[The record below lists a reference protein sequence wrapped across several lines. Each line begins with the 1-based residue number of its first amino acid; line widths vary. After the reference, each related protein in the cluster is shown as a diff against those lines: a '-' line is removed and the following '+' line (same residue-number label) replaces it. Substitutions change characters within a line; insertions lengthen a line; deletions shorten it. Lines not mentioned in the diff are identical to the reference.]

1 MLARLYCGDI
11 YRDATTPREAFTAHF
26 QRPFSTAP
34 AECQLVEMS
43 LTPDMIL
50 VLGLV
55 AFTML
60 MLVLEWI
67 RADMVALLVVVTI
80 GLTGLIPS
88 ERVFNGFAGNAVIA
102 IIAIM
107 IMGEGLDRAGVLNLT
122 ARFVMKMAR
131 GMESRLG
138 LVINMVA
145 SLFSAIIPSQAL
157 AALMIPVS
165 SRLSARTG
173 VPLSRLLLP
182 MAFCILTA
190 TNTTLIANSPLIV
203 LNDLI
208 ASANANLPPGAHTI
222 PRFGLFSVT
231 PVGLTLAVIGVLYFY
246 FFGRKLLPG
255 HEDQRL
261 KVTPGRTESYFAET
275 YGIGGE
281 TAELTVTAESPLVG
295 MSIGEVEQLHDAP
308 LILAIKSGNDAR
320 MAPPADHVI
329 WVGSVLGVL
338 GPREQLNQFANNQL
352 CRLSTRM
359 RQLGELFNPTR
370 AGISEVVIP
379 PSSRFIKQKI
389 GELRL
394 RKRFGIS
401 VLAVTRGEQ
410 IFRDDLRSVS
420 LRAGDTLA
428 LHSNWRD
435 LSLAAEDKDL
445 VVVTDIPKEEQ
456 RPGKIWQAVGFFVLA
471 KCLALFTQLDLS
483 VAMMT
488 GAIGMLLTGV
498 LNMDEA
504 YKAINWKTIF
514 VTACLIP
521 LGWSMDSTGTA
532 AWVAQVVLQH
542 LGNASPYI
550 LQASL
555 AILTLLFSQVMSNVG
570 ATVMMVPVAISVAV
584 ATGGNPSAYALIVAV
599 SSSNTFLLSSGH
611 PALMMVTGPGGYR
624 GKDFLRVGI
633 PLTLLVLVVTLVVI
647 NLMFR

>member
-1 MLARLYCGDI
+1 VGL
-11 YRDATTPREAFTAHF
+11 T
-26 QRPFSTAP
+26 
-34 AECQLVEMS
+34 
-43 LTPDMIL
+43 LTPDMML

-55 AFTML
+55 GFTMA

-122 ARFVMKMAR
+122 ARFVMRMAR

-182 MAFCILTA
+182 RAFCILTA

-208 ASANANLPPGAHTI
+208 ASANANLLPGAHTI
-222 PRFGLFSVT
+222 PKFGLFSVT
-231 PVGLTLAVIGVLYFY
+231 PVGLSLAVVGVLYFY

-255 HEDQRL
+255 HEDERL

-295 MSIGEVEQLHDAP
+295 MSIGEVEQLHDSP
-308 LILAIKSGNDAR
+308 MILAIKSGNDAR
-320 MAPPADHVI
+320 MAPPVDHVI

-338 GPREQLNQFANNQL
+338 GPRDQLSQFANNQL

-379 PSSRFIKQKI
+379 PSSRFIKQTI
-389 GELRL
+389 GDLRL

-401 VLAVTRGEQ
+401 VLAVTRGDQ
-410 IFRDDLRSVS
+410 IFRDDVRAVA
-420 LRAGDTLA
+420 LRAGDTMV

-504 YKAINWKTIF
+504 YKAVNWKTIF

-532 AWVAQVVLQH
+532 AWVAQEVLQH
-542 LGNASPYI
+542 LGGHSHWL
-550 LQASL
+550 LQLAL

-624 GKDFLRVGI
+624 SQDFLRVGL
-633 PLTLLVLVVTLVVI
+633 PLTFVVLVVTLLAI
-647 NLMFR
+647 NLMFH

>member
-1 MLARLYCGDI
+1 
-11 YRDATTPREAFTAHF
+11 
-26 QRPFSTAP
+26 
-34 AECQLVEMS
+34 
-43 LTPDMIL
+43 MIL

-55 AFTML
+55 GFTML

-67 RADMVALLVVVTI
+67 RADMVALLVVVAI

-88 ERVFNGFAGNAVIA
+88 DRVFNGFAGNAVIA
-102 IIAIM
+102 IMAIM

-122 ARFVMKMAR
+122 ARFVMRMAR
-131 GMESRLG
+131 GVESRLG
-138 LVINMVA
+138 LVINLVA
-145 SLFSAIIPSQAL
+145 SLFSAVIPSQAL

-208 ASANANLPPGAHTI
+208 ASANVNLPPGAHTI
-222 PRFGLFSVT
+222 PKFGLFSVT
-231 PVGLTLAVIGVLYFY
+231 PIGLALALLGVAYFY

-255 HEDQRL
+255 HEDERL

-295 MSIGEVEQLHDAP
+295 MSIGEVEQLHGAP
-308 LILAIKSGNDAR
+308 MILAIKSGNDAR

-338 GPREQLNQFANNQL
+338 GPRDQLTQFANNQL

-359 RQLGELFNPTR
+359 RQLGELFNPSR

-379 PSSRFIKQKI
+379 PVSRFIKQTV

-401 VLAVTRGEQ
+401 VLAVTRGEHV
-410 IFRDDLRSVS
+410 FRDDVRGVT
-420 LRAGDTLA
+420 LRAGDTVV

-456 RPGKIWQAVGFFVLA
+456 RPGKIWQAVGFFVMA
-471 KCLALFTQLDLS
+471 KCLALFTNLDLS

-504 YKAINWKTIF
+504 YRAINWKTIF

-532 AWVAQVVLQH
+532 AWVAQEVLQH
-542 LGNASPYI
+542 LGGHSHWL
-550 LQASL
+550 LQLVL

-570 ATVMMVPVAISVAV
+570 ATVMMVPIAISVAV

-624 GKDFLRVGI
+624 SKDFLRVGI
-633 PLTLLVLVVTLVVI
+633 PLTLLVLVVTLVAI
-647 NLMFR
+647 NLMFH

>member
-1 MLARLYCGDI
+1 
-11 YRDATTPREAFTAHF
+11 
-26 QRPFSTAP
+26 
-34 AECQLVEMS
+34 
-43 LTPDMIL
+43 MIL

-55 AFTML
+55 GFTML

-67 RADMVALLVVVTI
+67 RADMVALLVVVAI

-88 ERVFNGFAGNAVIA
+88 DRVFNGFAGNAVIA
-102 IIAIM
+102 IMAIM

-122 ARFVMKMAR
+122 ARFVMRMAR
-131 GMESRLG
+131 GVESRLG

-145 SLFSAIIPSQAL
+145 SLFSAVIPSQAL

-182 MAFCILTA
+182 MAFCVLTA

-208 ASANANLPPGAHTI
+208 ASANVNLPPGAHTI
-222 PRFGLFSVT
+222 PKFGLFSVT
-231 PVGLTLAVIGVLYFY
+231 PIGLALALLGVAYFY

-255 HEDQRL
+255 HEDERL

-295 MSIGEVEQLHDAP
+295 MSIGEVEQLHGAP
-308 LILAIKSGNDAR
+308 MILAIKSGNDAR

-338 GPREQLNQFANNQL
+338 GPRDQLTQFANNQL

-359 RQLGELFNPTR
+359 RQLGELFNPNR

-379 PSSRFIKQKI
+379 PVSRFIKQTV

-401 VLAVTRGEQ
+401 VLAVTRGDQ
-410 IFRDDLRSVS
+410 VFRDDVRGVT
-420 LRAGDTLA
+420 LRAGDTVV

-456 RPGKIWQAVGFFVLA
+456 RPGKIWQAVGFFVMA
-471 KCLALFTQLDLS
+471 KCLALFTNLDLS

-504 YKAINWKTIF
+504 YRAINWKTIF

-532 AWVAQVVLQH
+532 AWVAQEVLQH
-542 LGNASPYI
+542 LGGHSHWL
-550 LQASL
+550 LQLVL

-570 ATVMMVPVAISVAV
+570 ATVMMVPIAISVAV
-584 ATGGNPSAYALIVAV
+584 ATGGNPSAYALTVAV

-624 GKDFLRVGI
+624 SKDFLRVGI
-633 PLTLLVLVVTLVVI
+633 PLTLLVLVVTLVAI
-647 NLMFR
+647 NLMFH

>member
-1 MLARLYCGDI
+1 VGL
-11 YRDATTPREAFTAHF
+11 
-26 QRPFSTAP
+26 
-34 AECQLVEMS
+34 S
-43 LTPDMIL
+43 LTPEMIL

-55 AFTML
+55 GFTML

-67 RADMVALLVVVTI
+67 RADMVALLVVVVI

-122 ARFVMKMAR
+122 ARFVMRMAR

-138 LVINMVA
+138 VVINLVA
-145 SLFSAIIPSQAL
+145 SLFSAVIPSQAL

-208 ASANANLPPGAHTI
+208 ASANVNLPPGAHTI
-222 PRFGLFSVT
+222 PKFGLFSVT
-231 PVGLTLAVIGVLYFY
+231 PIGLALALLGVAYFY

-255 HEDQRL
+255 HEDERL

-295 MSIGEVEQLHDAP
+295 MSIGEVEQLHGAP

-338 GPREQLNQFANNQL
+338 GPRDQLTQFANNQL

-379 PSSRFIKQKI
+379 PVSRFIKHTV

-401 VLAVTRGEQ
+401 VLAVTRGDQ
-410 IFRDDLRSVS
+410 VFRDDVRGVS
-420 LRAGDTLA
+420 LRAGDTVV

-435 LSLAAEDKDL
+435 LALASEDKDL

-471 KCLALFTQLDLS
+471 KCLALFTNLDLS

-488 GAIGMLLTGV
+488 GAIGMLLSGV

-504 YKAINWKTIF
+504 YKAVNWKTIF

-521 LGWSMDSTGTA
+521 LGWSMDATGTA
-532 AWVAQVVLQH
+532 AWIAQVVLQH
-542 LGNASPYI
+542 LGGASPWV
-550 LQASL
+550 LQACL

-570 ATVMMVPVAISVAV
+570 ATVMMVPIAISVAV

-611 PALMMVTGPGGYR
+611 PALMMVTGPGGYK
-624 GKDFLRVGI
+624 GKDFLRVGA
-633 PLTLLVLVVTLVVI
+633 PLTLLVLVVTLIAI
-647 NLMFR
+647 NLMFH

>member
-1 MLARLYCGDI
+1 MGL
-11 YRDATTPREAFTAHF
+11 
-26 QRPFSTAP
+26 
-34 AECQLVEMS
+34 S

-55 AFTML
+55 GFTMI

-67 RADMVALLVVVTI
+67 RADMVALLVVVVI
-80 GLTGLIPS
+80 GLTGLIPAD
-88 ERVFNGFAGNAVIA
+88 RVFNGFAGNAVIA

-122 ARFVMKMAR
+122 ANFVMRMAR
-131 GMESRLG
+131 GAESRLG
-138 LVINMVA
+138 VVINLVA
-145 SLFSAIIPSQAL
+145 SLFSAVIPSQAL
-157 AALMIPVS
+157 AAIMIPVS

-222 PRFGLFSVT
+222 PKFGLFSVT
-231 PVGLTLAVIGVLYFY
+231 PIGLALAFLGVGYFY

-255 HEDQRL
+255 HEDERL

-295 MSIGEVEQLHDAP
+295 MSIGEAEQLHEAP
-308 LILAIKSGNDAR
+308 LILAIKSGNEAR

-338 GPREQLNQFANNQL
+338 GPREQLSQFANNQL
-352 CRLSTRM
+352 CRLSPRM

-379 PSSRFIKQKI
+379 PVSRFIKQTI
-389 GELRL
+389 GDLRL

-401 VLAVTRGEQ
+401 VLAVNRGDQ
-410 IFRDDLRSVS
+410 VFRDDVRAVT
-420 LRAGDTLA
+420 LRAGDTVV

-445 VVVTDIPKEEQ
+445 VVVTDIPKDEQ
-456 RPGKIWQAVGFFVLA
+456 RPGKIWQAVGFFVMA
-471 KCLALFTQLDLS
+471 KCLALFTNLDLS

-488 GAIGMLLTGV
+488 GAIAMLLSGV

-532 AWVAQVVLQH
+532 AWLAQQVLH
-542 LGNASPYI
+542 YLGGASPYV
-550 LQASL
+550 LQIVL
-555 AILTLLFSQVMSNVG
+555 GVLTLLFSQVMSNVG
-570 ATVMMVPVAISVAV
+570 ATVMMVPIAISVAV

-624 GKDFLRVGI
+624 SKDFLRVGL
-633 PLTLLVLVVTLVVI
+633 PLTALVLTVTIVAI
-647 NLMFR
+647 NLVFR

>member
-1 MLARLYCGDI
+1 VAL
-11 YRDATTPREAFTAHF
+11 
-26 QRPFSTAP
+26 
-34 AECQLVEMS
+34 S
-43 LTPDMIL
+43 LTPEMIL

-55 AFTML
+55 GFTML

-67 RADMVALLVVVTI
+67 RADMVALLVVVVI

-122 ARFVMKMAR
+122 ANFVMRMAR
-131 GMESRLG
+131 GAESRLG
-138 LVINMVA
+138 VVINLVA
-145 SLFSAIIPSQAL
+145 SLFSAVIPSQAL

-165 SRLSARTG
+165 SRLAARTG
-173 VPLSRLLLP
+173 VPLSKLLLP

-208 ASANANLPPGAHTI
+208 ASANVNLPPGAHTI
-222 PRFGLFSVT
+222 PKFGLFSVT
-231 PVGLTLAVIGVLYFY
+231 PVGLTLALLGVGYFY

-255 HEDQRL
+255 HEDERL

-275 YGIGGE
+275 YGIVGE

-295 MSIGEVEQLHDAP
+295 MSIGEVEQLYEAP

-379 PSSRFIKQKI
+379 PVSRFIKHTV

-401 VLAVTRGEQ
+401 VLAVNRGDQ
-410 IFRDDLRSVS
+410 VLRDDVRSVS
-420 LRAGDTLA
+420 LRAGDTVV

-435 LSLAAEDKDL
+435 LSLAAEERDL
-445 VVVTDIPKEEQ
+445 VVVTDIPKEQQ
-456 RPGKIWQAVGFFVLA
+456 RPGKIWQAVGFFLLA
-471 KCLALFTQLDLS
+471 KCLALFTNLDLS

-488 GAIGMLLTGV
+488 GAIGMLLSGV

-521 LGWSMDSTGTA
+521 LGWSMDATGTA
-532 AWVAQVVLQH
+532 AWIAQVVLDH
-542 LGNASPYI
+542 LGSASPWL
-550 LQASL
+550 LQLCL

-570 ATVMMVPVAISVAV
+570 ATVMMVPIAISVAV

-611 PALMMVTGPGGYR
+611 PALMMVTGPGGYK
-624 GKDFLRVGI
+624 GKDFLRVGL
-633 PLTLLVLVVTLVVI
+633 PLTFLVLVVTLLAI
-647 NLMFR
+647 NLLFH

>member
-1 MLARLYCGDI
+1 
-11 YRDATTPREAFTAHF
+11 
-26 QRPFSTAP
+26 
-34 AECQLVEMS
+34 
-43 LTPDMIL
+43 MIL

-55 AFTML
+55 GFTML

-67 RADMVALLVVVTI
+67 RADMVALLVVVVI

-88 ERVFNGFAGNAVIA
+88 DRVFNGFAGNAVIA

-107 IMGEGLDRAGVLNLT
+107 IMGQGLDRAGVLALT
-122 ARFVMKMAR
+122 ARFVMHMAR
-131 GMESRLG
+131 GKESRLG
-138 LVINMVA
+138 VVINAVT
-145 SLFSAIIPSQAL
+145 SLFSAVIPSQAL
-157 AALMIPVS
+157 AALMIPVT

-173 VPLSRLLLP
+173 VPISRLLLP

-208 ASANANLPPGAHTI
+208 ASANVNLPPGAHTI
-222 PRFGLFSVT
+222 PKFGLFSVT
-231 PVGLTLAVIGVLYFY
+231 PVGLALAVTGVV
-246 FFGRKLLPG
+246 FFWLFTRKLLPER
-255 HEDQRL
+255 EDERQ

-275 YGIGGE
+275 YGIVGE

-295 MSIGEVEQLHDAP
+295 MSIGEAEQLYGAP

-320 MAPPADHVI
+320 MAPPIEHVI

-338 GPREQLNQFANNQL
+338 GPRDQLNQFANNQL
-352 CRLSTRM
+352 CRLSPRM

-370 AGISEVVIP
+370 AGISEAVIP
-379 PSSRFIKQKI
+379 PSSRFIKQTI
-389 GELRL
+389 GDLRL
-394 RKRFGIS
+394 RKRHGIS
-401 VLAVTRGEQ
+401 VLAVNRGDQ
-410 IFRDDLRSVS
+410 VFRDDLRTVS
-420 LRAGDTLA
+420 LRAGDTLV
-428 LHSNWRD
+428 LHSSWRD
-435 LSLAAEDKDL
+435 LAQASEDKDL
-445 VVVTDIPKEEQ
+445 VVVTDIPREEQ

-471 KCLALFTQLDLS
+471 KCLALFTHLDLS
-483 VAMMT
+483 IAMMT

-504 YKAINWKTIF
+504 YKGINWKTIF

-532 AWVAQVVLQH
+532 SWVAQEVLVHLGRGSPWVLQ
-542 LGNASPYI
+542 L
-550 LQASL
+550 SL
-555 AILTLLFSQVMSNVG
+555 AVLTLMFSQVMSNVG
-570 ATVMMVPVAISVAV
+570 ATVMMVPVAISVAI

-624 GKDFLRVGI
+624 SKDFLRAGL
-633 PLTLLVLVVTLVVI
+633 PLTLIVLVITLVAI

>member
-1 MLARLYCGDI
+1 MGL
-11 YRDATTPREAFTAHF
+11 
-26 QRPFSTAP
+26 
-34 AECQLVEMS
+34 S
-43 LTPDMIL
+43 LSPDMIL
-50 VLGLV
+50 VLGLLG
-55 AFTML
+55 FTML
-60 MLVLEWI
+60 MLVLEWV
-67 RADMVALLVVVTI
+67 RADMVALLVVVVI
-80 GLTGLIPS
+80 GLTGLLPAD
-88 ERVFNGFAGNAVIA
+88 RVFNGFAGNAVIA

-107 IMGEGLDRAGVLNLT
+107 IMGEGLDRAGVLVHA
-122 ARFVMKMAR
+122 ARFVMRMAK
-131 GMESRLG
+131 GVESRLG
-138 LVINMVA
+138 LVINLVA
-145 SLFSAIIPSQAL
+145 SMFSAVIPSQAL
-157 AALMIPVS
+157 AALMIPIS
-165 SRLSARTG
+165 SRLAARTG

-222 PRFGLFSVT
+222 PKFGLFSVT
-231 PVGLTLAVIGVLYFY
+231 PVGLALAAVGLAYFY

-281 TAELTVTAESPLVG
+281 TAELTVTAESALVG
-295 MSIGEVEQLHDAP
+295 MSIGEAEALYEAP

-338 GPREQLNQFANNQL
+338 GPREQLNRFANNQL

-379 PSSRFIKQKI
+379 PVSRFIKHTV

-410 IFRDDLRSVS
+410 VFRDDVRGVS
-420 LRAGDTLA
+420 LRAGDTMV
-428 LHSNWRD
+428 LHSNWHD
-435 LSLAAEDKDL
+435 LALASEDKDL

-456 RPGKIWQAVGFFVLA
+456 RPGKIWQAVGFFLMA
-471 KCLALFTQLDLS
+471 QGLALFTNLDLS
-483 VAMMT
+483 LSMMT
-488 GAIGMLLTGV
+488 GAIAMLLTGV

-504 YKAINWKTIF
+504 FKAINWKTIF
-514 VTACLIP
+514 VIACLIP
-521 LGWSMDSTGTA
+521 LGWSMDATGTA
-532 AWVAQVVLQH
+532 AWIAQVVLQH
-542 LGNASPYI
+542 LGGAAPWV
-550 LQASL
+550 LQLCL
-555 AILTLLFSQVMSNVG
+555 AVLTIVFGLVMSNVG
-570 ATVMMVPVAISVAV
+570 ATVMMVPIAISVAV
-584 ATGGNPSAYALIVAV
+584 ATGGNPAAYALLVAV
-599 SSSNTFLLSSGH
+599 SSSNTFLISAGH
-611 PALMMVTGPGGYR
+611 PALMMVTGPGGYKSR
-624 GKDFLRVGI
+624 DFLRVGA
-633 PLTLLVLVVTLVVI
+633 PLTVVMLVVTLVVI

>member
-1 MLARLYCGDI
+1 
-11 YRDATTPREAFTAHF
+11 
-26 QRPFSTAP
+26 
-34 AECQLVEMS
+34 
-43 LTPDMIL
+43 MIL

-55 AFTML
+55 GFTML

-67 RADMVALLVVVTI
+67 RADMVALLVVVVI

-122 ARFVMKMAR
+122 ARFVMRMAR

-138 LVINMVA
+138 VVINLVA
-145 SLFSAIIPSQAL
+145 SLFSAVIPSQAL

-208 ASANANLPPGAHTI
+208 ASANVNLPPGAHTI
-222 PRFGLFSVT
+222 PKFGLFSVT
-231 PVGLTLAVIGVLYFY
+231 PIGLTLAILGVAYFY

-255 HEDQRL
+255 HEDERL

-295 MSIGEVEQLHDAP
+295 MSIGEVEQLHGAP

-338 GPREQLNQFANNQL
+338 GPRDQLTQFANNQL

-379 PSSRFIKQKI
+379 PVSRFIKHTV

-410 IFRDDLRSVS
+410 VFRDDVRGVS
-420 LRAGDTLA
+420 LRAGDTVV

-435 LSLAAEDKDL
+435 LALASEDRDL

-456 RPGKIWQAVGFFVLA
+456 RPGKIWQAVGFFVMA
-471 KCLALFTQLDLS
+471 KCLALFTNLDLS

-521 LGWSMDSTGTA
+521 LGWSMDATGTA
-532 AWVAQVVLQH
+532 AWIAQVVLQH
-542 LGNASPYI
+542 LGSASPWV
-550 LQASL
+550 LQACL

-570 ATVMMVPVAISVAV
+570 ATVMMVPIAISVAV

-611 PALMMVTGPGGYR
+611 PALMMVTGPGGYK
-624 GKDFLRVGI
+624 GKDFLRVGA
-633 PLTLLVLVVTLVVI
+633 PLTVLVLVVTLIAI
-647 NLMFR
+647 NLIFH

>member
-1 MLARLYCGDI
+1 VGL
-11 YRDATTPREAFTAHF
+11 T
-26 QRPFSTAP
+26 
-34 AECQLVEMS
+34 
-43 LTPDMIL
+43 LTPDMML

-55 AFTML
+55 GFTML

-122 ARFVMKMAR
+122 ARFVMRMAR
-131 GMESRLG
+131 GVESRLG

-208 ASANANLPPGAHTI
+208 ASANANLLPGAHTI
-222 PRFGLFSVT
+222 PKFGLFSVT

-255 HEDQRL
+255 HEDERL

-295 MSIGEVEQLHDAP
+295 MSIGEVEQLHDSP
-308 LILAIKSGNDAR
+308 MILAIKSGNDAR
-320 MAPPADHVI
+320 MAPPVDHVI

-338 GPREQLNQFANNQL
+338 GPREQLTQFANNQL

-379 PSSRFIKQKI
+379 PSSRFIKQTI
-389 GELRL
+389 GDLRL

-410 IFRDDLRSVS
+410 VFREDVRTVT
-420 LRAGDTLA
+420 LRAGDTMV

-435 LSLAAEDKDL
+435 LSLASEDKDL

-504 YKAINWKTIF
+504 YKAVNWKTIF

>member
-1 MLARLYCGDI
+1 VGL
-11 YRDATTPREAFTAHF
+11 
-26 QRPFSTAP
+26 
-34 AECQLVEMS
+34 S
-43 LTPDMIL
+43 LTPEMVL

-55 AFTML
+55 GFTML

-67 RADMVALLVVVTI
+67 RADMVALLVVVVI

-88 ERVFNGFAGNAVIA
+88 DRVFNGFAGNAVIA
-102 IIAIM
+102 IMAIM

-122 ARFVMKMAR
+122 ARFVMRMAR
-131 GMESRLG
+131 GVESRLG
-138 LVINMVA
+138 VVINLVA
-145 SLFSAIIPSQAL
+145 SLFSAVIPSQAL

-208 ASANANLPPGAHTI
+208 ASANVNLPPGAHTI
-222 PRFGLFSVT
+222 PKFGLFSVT
-231 PVGLTLAVIGVLYFY
+231 PIGLALALLGVAYFY

-255 HEDQRL
+255 HEDERL

-295 MSIGEVEQLHDAP
+295 MSIGEVEQLHGAP

-338 GPREQLNQFANNQL
+338 GPRDQLTQFANNQL

-379 PSSRFIKQKI
+379 PVSRFIKHTV

-401 VLAVTRGEQ
+401 VLAVNRGDQ
-410 IFRDDLRSVS
+410 VFRDDVRGVN
-420 LRAGDTLA
+420 LRAGDTVV

-435 LSLAAEDKDL
+435 LALASEDKDL

-471 KCLALFTQLDLS
+471 KCLALFTNLDLS

-488 GAIGMLLTGV
+488 GAIGMLLSGV

-504 YKAINWKTIF
+504 YRAINWKTIF

-521 LGWSMDSTGTA
+521 LGWSMDATGTA
-532 AWVAQVVLQH
+532 AWIAQVVLQH
-542 LGNASPYI
+542 LGGASPWV
-550 LQASL
+550 LQACL

-570 ATVMMVPVAISVAV
+570 ATVMMVPIAISVAV

-611 PALMMVTGPGGYR
+611 PALMMITGPGGYK
-624 GKDFLRVGI
+624 GKDFLRVGA
-633 PLTLLVLVVTLVVI
+633 PLTLLVLVVTLIAI
-647 NLMFR
+647 NLMFH

>member
-1 MLARLYCGDI
+1 MAL
-11 YRDATTPREAFTAHF
+11 
-26 QRPFSTAP
+26 
-34 AECQLVEMS
+34 S
-43 LTPDMIL
+43 LTPEMIL

-55 AFTML
+55 GFTML

-67 RADMVALLVVVTI
+67 RADMVALLVVVVI

-88 ERVFNGFAGNAVIA
+88 DRVFNGFAGNAVIA

-107 IMGEGLDRAGVLNLT
+107 IMGEGLDRAGVLNYT
-122 ARFVMKMAR
+122 AQFVMRMAR
-131 GMESRLG
+131 GAESRLG
-138 LVINMVA
+138 MVINMVA
-145 SLFSAIIPSQAL
+145 SLFSAVIPSQAL

-165 SRLSARTG
+165 SRLAARTG
-173 VPLSRLLLP
+173 VPISRLLLP

-208 ASANANLPPGAHTI
+208 ASANVNLPPGAHTI
-222 PRFGLFSVT
+222 PKFGLFSVT
-231 PVGLTLAVIGVLYFY
+231 PVGLALAVVGVADFY

-255 HEDQRL
+255 HEDARL

-275 YGIGGE
+275 YGIVGE

-295 MSIGEVEQLHDAP
+295 MSIGEAEQLYEAP

-359 RQLGELFNPTR
+359 RQLGELFNPSR

-379 PSSRFIKQKI
+379 PVSRFIKHTV

-401 VLAVTRGEQ
+401 VLAVTRG
-410 IFRDDLRSVS
+410 DKVLREDVRGVT
-420 LRAGDTLA
+420 LRAGDTVV

-435 LSLAAEDKDL
+435 LSLAAEDRDL
-445 VVVTDIPKEEQ
+445 VVVTDIPKEQQ
-456 RPGKIWQAVGFFVLA
+456 RPGKIWQAVGFFLLA
-471 KCLALFTQLDLS
+471 KCLALFTNLDLS

-498 LNMDEA
+498 LNMDEG

-521 LGWSMDSTGTA
+521 LGWSMDATGTA
-532 AWVAQVVLQH
+532 AWIAQVMLDHLGGAAPWVLQ
-542 LGNASPYI
+542 LC
-550 LQASL
+550 L
-555 AILTLLFSQVMSNVG
+555 AVLTLLFSQVMSNVG
-570 ATVMMVPVAISVAV
+570 ATVMMVPIAISVAV

-611 PALMMVTGPGGYR
+611 PALMMVTGPGGYK

-633 PLTLLVLVVTLVVI
+633 PLTLIVLAVTVAVI

>member
-1 MLARLYCGDI
+1 MGL
-11 YRDATTPREAFTAHF
+11 
-26 QRPFSTAP
+26 
-34 AECQLVEMS
+34 S

-55 AFTML
+55 GFTMI

-67 RADMVALLVVVTI
+67 RADMVALLVVVVI
-80 GLTGLIPS
+80 GLTGLIPAD
-88 ERVFNGFAGNAVIA
+88 RVFNGFAGNAVIA

-122 ARFVMKMAR
+122 ANFVMRMAR

-138 LVINMVA
+138 VVINLVA
-145 SLFSAIIPSQAL
+145 SLFSAVIPSQAL
-157 AALMIPVS
+157 AAIMIPVS

-222 PRFGLFSVT
+222 PKFGLFSVT
-231 PVGLTLAVIGVLYFY
+231 PIGLALALVGVGYFY

-255 HEDQRL
+255 HEDERL

-295 MSIGEVEQLHDAP
+295 MSIGEAEQLHEAP
-308 LILAIKSGNDAR
+308 LILAIKSGNEAR

-338 GPREQLNQFANNQL
+338 GPREQLSQFANNQL
-352 CRLSTRM
+352 CRLSPRM

-379 PSSRFIKQKI
+379 PVSRFIKQTI

-394 RKRFGIS
+394 RKRYGIS
-401 VLAVTRGEQ
+401 VLAVNRGDQ
-410 IFRDDLRSVS
+410 VFRDDVRAVS
-420 LRAGDTLA
+420 LRAGDTVV

-445 VVVTDIPKEEQ
+445 VVVTDIPKQEQ
-456 RPGKIWQAVGFFVLA
+456 RPGKIWQAVGFFVMA
-471 KCLALFTQLDLS
+471 KCLALFTNLDLS

-488 GAIGMLLTGV
+488 GAIAMLLSGV

-532 AWVAQVVLQH
+532 AWLAQQVLHYLGSASPYVLQVVL
-542 LGNASPYI
+542 GV
-550 LQASL
+550 
-555 AILTLLFSQVMSNVG
+555 LTLLFSQVMSNVG
-570 ATVMMVPVAISVAV
+570 ATVMMVPIAISVAV

-624 GKDFLRVGI
+624 SKDFLRVGL
-633 PLTLLVLVVTLVVI
+633 PLTALVLTVTIVAI
-647 NLMFR
+647 NLVFR

>member
-1 MLARLYCGDI
+1 
-11 YRDATTPREAFTAHF
+11 
-26 QRPFSTAP
+26 
-34 AECQLVEMS
+34 
-43 LTPDMIL
+43 MIL

-55 AFTML
+55 GFTML

-67 RADMVALLVVVTI
+67 RADMVALLVVVVI

-88 ERVFNGFAGNAVIA
+88 DRVFNGFAGNAVIA
-102 IIAIM
+102 IMAIM

-122 ARFVMKMAR
+122 ANFVMRMAR
-131 GMESRLG
+131 GAESRLG
-138 LVINMVA
+138 VVINLVA
-145 SLFSAIIPSQAL
+145 SLFSAVIPSQAL

-173 VPLSRLLLP
+173 VPLSKLLLP

-208 ASANANLPPGAHTI
+208 ASANVNLPPGAHTI
-222 PRFGLFSVT
+222 PKFGLFSVT
-231 PVGLTLAVIGVLYFY
+231 PIGLSLALLGVAYFY

-255 HEDQRL
+255 HEDERL

-295 MSIGEVEQLHDAP
+295 MSIGEAEQLYEAP

-338 GPREQLNQFANNQL
+338 GPREQLARFANNQL

-379 PSSRFIKQKI
+379 PSSRFIKQTV

-410 IFRDDLRSVS
+410 VFRDDVRAVS
-420 LRAGDTLA
+420 LRAGDTLV

-435 LSLAAEDKDL
+435 LALASEDKDL
-445 VVVTDIPKEEQ
+445 VVVTDIPKQEQ
-456 RPGKIWQAVGFFVLA
+456 RPGKIWQAVGFFVMA
-471 KCLALFTQLDLS
+471 KCLALFTNLDLS

-488 GAIGMLLTGV
+488 GAIGMLLSGV

-521 LGWSMDSTGTA
+521 LGWSMDATGTA
-532 AWVAQVVLQH
+532 AWIAQGMLAHLGSASPWVLQAC
-542 LGNASPYI
+542 LG
-550 LQASL
+550 
-555 AILTLLFSQVMSNVG
+555 ILTLLFSQVMSNVG
-570 ATVMMVPVAISVAV
+570 ATVMMVPIAISVAV

-611 PALMMVTGPGGYR
+611 PALMMVTGPGGYK
-624 GKDFLRVGI
+624 GKDFLRVGA
-633 PLTLLVLVVTLVVI
+633 PLTLLVLVVTLLAI

>member
-1 MLARLYCGDI
+1 VAL
-11 YRDATTPREAFTAHF
+11 
-26 QRPFSTAP
+26 
-34 AECQLVEMS
+34 S
-43 LTPDMIL
+43 LTPEMIL

-55 AFTML
+55 GFTML

-67 RADMVALLVVVTI
+67 RADMVALLVVVVI

-88 ERVFNGFAGNAVIA
+88 DRVFNGFAGNAVIA

-107 IMGEGLDRAGVLNLT
+107 IMGQGLDRAGVLALT
-122 ARFVMKMAR
+122 ARFVMHMAR
-131 GMESRLG
+131 GKESRLG
-138 LVINMVA
+138 VVINSVT
-145 SLFSAIIPSQAL
+145 SLFSAVIPSQAL
-157 AALMIPVS
+157 AALMIPVT

-173 VPLSRLLLP
+173 VPISRLLLP

-208 ASANANLPPGAHTI
+208 ASANVNLPPGAHTI
-222 PRFGLFSVT
+222 PKFGLFSVT
-231 PVGLTLAVIGVLYFY
+231 PVGLALAITGVL
-246 FFGRKLLPG
+246 FFWLFTRKLLPER
-255 HEDQRL
+255 EDERQ

-275 YGIGGE
+275 YGIVGE

-295 MSIGEVEQLHDAP
+295 MSIGEAEQLYGAP

-320 MAPPADHVI
+320 MAPPIEHVI

-338 GPREQLNQFANNQL
+338 GPRDQLNQFANNQL
-352 CRLSTRM
+352 CRLSPRM

-370 AGISEVVIP
+370 AGISEAVIP
-379 PSSRFIKQKI
+379 PSSRFIKQTI
-389 GELRL
+389 GDLRL
-394 RKRFGIS
+394 RKRHGIS
-401 VLAVTRGEQ
+401 VLAVNRGDQ
-410 IFRDDLRSVS
+410 VFRDDLRGVS
-420 LRAGDTLA
+420 LRAGDTLV
-428 LHSNWRD
+428 LHSSWRD
-435 LSLAAEDKDL
+435 LAQASEDKDL
-445 VVVTDIPKEEQ
+445 VVVTDIPREEQ

-471 KCLALFTQLDLS
+471 KCLALFTHLDLS
-483 VAMMT
+483 IAMMT

-504 YKAINWKTIF
+504 YKGINWKTIF

-532 AWVAQVVLQH
+532 SWLAQEVLLHLGRGSPWVLQ
-542 LGNASPYI
+542 L
-550 LQASL
+550 SL
-555 AILTLLFSQVMSNVG
+555 AVLTLMFSQVMSNVG
-570 ATVMMVPVAISVAV
+570 ATVMMVPVAISVAI

-624 GKDFLRVGI
+624 SKDFLRAGL
-633 PLTLLVLVVTLVVI
+633 PLTLIVLVITLVAI
-647 NLMFR
+647 NLMFH

>member
-1 MLARLYCGDI
+1 VGL
-11 YRDATTPREAFTAHF
+11 
-26 QRPFSTAP
+26 
-34 AECQLVEMS
+34 S
-43 LTPDMIL
+43 LTPEMVL

-55 AFTML
+55 GFTML

-67 RADMVALLVVVTI
+67 RADMVALLVVVVI

-88 ERVFNGFAGNAVIA
+88 DRVFNGFAGNAVIA
-102 IIAIM
+102 IMAIM

-122 ARFVMKMAR
+122 ARFVMRMAR
-131 GMESRLG
+131 GVESRLG
-138 LVINMVA
+138 VVVNLVA
-145 SLFSAIIPSQAL
+145 SLFSAVIPSQAL

-208 ASANANLPPGAHTI
+208 ASANVNLPPGAHTI
-222 PRFGLFSVT
+222 PKFGLFSVT
-231 PVGLTLAVIGVLYFY
+231 PIGLALALLGVAYFY

-255 HEDQRL
+255 HEDERL

-295 MSIGEVEQLHDAP
+295 MSIGEVEQLHGAP

-338 GPREQLNQFANNQL
+338 GPRDQLTQFANNQL

-379 PSSRFIKQKI
+379 PVSRFIKHTV

-401 VLAVTRGEQ
+401 VLAVNRGDQ
-410 IFRDDLRSVS
+410 VFRDDVRGVN
-420 LRAGDTLA
+420 LRAGDTVV

-435 LSLAAEDKDL
+435 LALASEDKDL

-471 KCLALFTQLDLS
+471 KCLALFTNLDLS

-488 GAIGMLLTGV
+488 GAIGMLLSGV

-504 YKAINWKTIF
+504 YRAINWKTIF

-521 LGWSMDSTGTA
+521 LGWSMDATGTA
-532 AWVAQVVLQH
+532 AWIAQAVLQD
-542 LGNASPYI
+542 LGGASPWV
-550 LQASL
+550 LQACL

-570 ATVMMVPVAISVAV
+570 ATVMMVPIAISVAV

-611 PALMMVTGPGGYR
+611 PALMMITGPGGYK
-624 GKDFLRVGI
+624 GKDFLRVGA
-633 PLTLLVLVVTLVVI
+633 PLTVLVLMVTLIAI

>member
-1 MLARLYCGDI
+1 
-11 YRDATTPREAFTAHF
+11 
-26 QRPFSTAP
+26 
-34 AECQLVEMS
+34 
-43 LTPDMIL
+43 MIL

-55 AFTML
+55 GFTML

-67 RADMVALLVVVTI
+67 RADMVALLVVVVI

-88 ERVFNGFAGNAVIA
+88 DRVFNGFAGNAVIA

-122 ARFVMKMAR
+122 ARFVMRMAR

-138 LVINMVA
+138 VVINLVA
-145 SLFSAIIPSQAL
+145 SLFSAVIPSQAL

-208 ASANANLPPGAHTI
+208 ASANVNLPPGAHTI
-222 PRFGLFSVT
+222 PKFGLFSVT
-231 PVGLTLAVIGVLYFY
+231 PIGLTLALLGVAYFY

-255 HEDQRL
+255 HEDERL

-295 MSIGEVEQLHDAP
+295 MSIGEVEQLHGAP

-338 GPREQLNQFANNQL
+338 GPRDQLTQFANNQL

-379 PSSRFIKQKI
+379 PVSRFIKHTVA
-389 GELRL
+389 ELRL

-401 VLAVTRGEQ
+401 VLAVTRGDQ
-410 IFRDDLRSVS
+410 VFRDDVRGVS
-420 LRAGDTLA
+420 LRAGDTVV

-435 LSLAAEDKDL
+435 LALASEDKDL

-471 KCLALFTQLDLS
+471 KCLALFTNLDLS

-488 GAIGMLLTGV
+488 GAIGMLLSGV

-521 LGWSMDSTGTA
+521 LGWSMDATGTA
-532 AWVAQVVLQH
+532 AWIAQIVLQH
-542 LGNASPYI
+542 LGSASPWV
-550 LQASL
+550 LQACL

-570 ATVMMVPVAISVAV
+570 ATVMMVPIAISVAV

-611 PALMMVTGPGGYR
+611 PALMMVTGPGGYK
-624 GKDFLRVGI
+624 GKDFLRVGA
-633 PLTLLVLVVTLVVI
+633 PLTVLVLVVTLIAI
-647 NLMFR
+647 NLMFH

>member
-1 MLARLYCGDI
+1 MGL
-11 YRDATTPREAFTAHF
+11 
-26 QRPFSTAP
+26 
-34 AECQLVEMS
+34 S
-43 LTPDMIL
+43 LTPEMIL

-55 AFTML
+55 GFTML

-67 RADMVALLVVVTI
+67 RADMVALLVVVVI

-122 ARFVMKMAR
+122 ARFVMRMAR

-138 LVINMVA
+138 VVINLVA
-145 SLFSAIIPSQAL
+145 SLFSAVIPSQAL

-208 ASANANLPPGAHTI
+208 ASANVNLPPGAHTI
-222 PRFGLFSVT
+222 PKFGLFSVT
-231 PVGLTLAVIGVLYFY
+231 PIGLALALLGVAYFY

-255 HEDQRL
+255 HEDERL

-295 MSIGEVEQLHDAP
+295 MSIGEVEQLHGAP

-338 GPREQLNQFANNQL
+338 GPRDQLTQFANNQL

-379 PSSRFIKQKI
+379 PVSRFIKHTV

-401 VLAVTRGEQ
+401 VLAVTRGDQ
-410 IFRDDLRSVS
+410 VFRDDVRGVS
-420 LRAGDTLA
+420 LRAGDTVV

-435 LSLAAEDKDL
+435 LALASEDKDL

-471 KCLALFTQLDLS
+471 KCLALFTNLDLS

-488 GAIGMLLTGV
+488 GAIGMLLSGV

-504 YKAINWKTIF
+504 YKAVNWKTIF

-521 LGWSMDSTGTA
+521 LGWSMDATGTA
-532 AWVAQVVLQH
+532 AWIAQVVLQH
-542 LGNASPYI
+542 LGGASPWV
-550 LQASL
+550 LQACL

-570 ATVMMVPVAISVAV
+570 ATVMMVPIAISVAV

-611 PALMMVTGPGGYR
+611 PALMMVTGPGGYK
-624 GKDFLRVGI
+624 GKDFLRVGA
-633 PLTLLVLVVTLVVI
+633 PLTLLVLVVTLIAI
-647 NLMFR
+647 NLMFH

>member
-1 MLARLYCGDI
+1 
-11 YRDATTPREAFTAHF
+11 
-26 QRPFSTAP
+26 
-34 AECQLVEMS
+34 
-43 LTPDMIL
+43 
-50 VLGLV
+50 
-55 AFTML
+55 
-60 MLVLEWI
+60 
-67 RADMVALLVVVTI
+67 LLVVVVI

-88 ERVFNGFAGNAVIA
+88 DRVFNGFAGNAVIA
-102 IIAIM
+102 IMAIM

-122 ARFVMKMAR
+122 ANFVMRMAR
-131 GMESRLG
+131 GAESRLG
-138 LVINMVA
+138 VVINLVA
-145 SLFSAIIPSQAL
+145 SLFSAVIPSQAL

-208 ASANANLPPGAHTI
+208 ASANVNLPPGAHTI
-222 PRFGLFSVT
+222 PKFGLFSVT
-231 PVGLTLAVIGVLYFY
+231 PIGLSLALLGVAYFY

-255 HEDQRL
+255 HEDERL

-295 MSIGEVEQLHDAP
+295 MSIGEAEQLYEAP

-338 GPREQLNQFANNQL
+338 GPREQLARFANNQL

-379 PSSRFIKQKI
+379 PSSRFIKQTV

-401 VLAVTRGEQ
+401 VLAVTRGDQ
-410 IFRDDLRSVS
+410 VFRDDVRAVG
-420 LRAGDTLA
+420 LRAGDTLV

-435 LSLAAEDKDL
+435 LALASEDKDL
-445 VVVTDIPKEEQ
+445 VVVTDIPKDEQ
-456 RPGKIWQAVGFFVLA
+456 RPGKIWQAVGFFVMA
-471 KCLALFTQLDLS
+471 KCLALFTNLDLS

-521 LGWSMDSTGTA
+521 LGWSMDATGTA
-532 AWVAQVVLQH
+532 AWIAQGMLAHLGGASPWVLQAC
-542 LGNASPYI
+542 LG
-550 LQASL
+550 
-555 AILTLLFSQVMSNVG
+555 ILTLLFSQVMSNVG
-570 ATVMMVPVAISVAV
+570 ATVMMVPIAISVAV

-611 PALMMVTGPGGYR
+611 PALMMVTGPGGYK
-624 GKDFLRVGI
+624 GKDFLRVGA
-633 PLTLLVLVVTLVVI
+633 PLTLLVLVVTLLAI

>member
-1 MLARLYCGDI
+1 MGL
-11 YRDATTPREAFTAHF
+11 
-26 QRPFSTAP
+26 
-34 AECQLVEMS
+34 S
-43 LTPDMIL
+43 LTPEMVL

-55 AFTML
+55 GFTML

-67 RADMVALLVVVTI
+67 RADMVALLVVVAI

-88 ERVFNGFAGNAVIA
+88 DKVFNGFAGNAVIA
-102 IIAIM
+102 IMAIM
-107 IMGEGLDRAGVLNLT
+107 IMGEGLDRAGVLSLT
-122 ARFVMKMAR
+122 ANFVMRMAR
-131 GMESRLG
+131 GVESRLG
-138 LVINMVA
+138 VVINVVT
-145 SLFSAIIPSQAL
+145 SLFSAVIPSQAL

-208 ASANANLPPGAHTI
+208 ASANVNLPPGAHTI
-222 PRFGLFSVT
+222 PKFGLFSVT
-231 PVGLTLAVIGVLYFY
+231 PVGLALALVGVLYFY
-246 FFGRKLLPG
+246 LFGRKLLPE
-255 HEDQRL
+255 HEDERL

-295 MSIGEVEQLHDAP
+295 MSIGEVEQLHEAP

-329 WVGSVLGVL
+329 WVGSILGVL
-338 GPREQLNQFANNQL
+338 GPREQLAQFANNQL
-352 CRLSTRM
+352 CRLSSRM
-359 RQLGELFNPTR
+359 RQLGELFNPSR

-379 PSSRFIKQKI
+379 PSSRFIKQTL
-389 GELRL
+389 GDLRL

-401 VLAVTRGEQ
+401 VLAVYRGDQ
-410 IFRDDLRSVS
+410 VFRDDVRGVS
-420 LRAGDTLA
+420 LRAGDTLV
-428 LHSNWRD
+428 LHSNWHD
-435 LSLAAEDKDL
+435 LALAAEDKDL

-471 KCLALFTQLDLS
+471 KCLALFTNLDLS

-532 AWVAQVVLQH
+532 AWLAQEVLQY
-542 LGNASPYI
+542 LGHAAPWI
-550 LQASL
+550 LQASM

-570 ATVMMVPVAISVAV
+570 ATVMMVPIAISVAV

-633 PLTLLVLVVTLVVI
+633 PLTLAMLVVTLVAI

>member
-1 MLARLYCGDI
+1 MGLSLS
-11 YRDATTPREAFTAHF
+11 P
-26 QRPFSTAP
+26 
-34 AECQLVEMS
+34 EMV
-43 LTPDMIL
+43 L

-67 RADMVALLVVVTI
+67 RADMVALLVVVAI

-88 ERVFNGFAGNAVIA
+88 DRVFNGFAGNAVIA

-122 ARFVMKMAR
+122 ARFVMRMAR

-138 LVINMVA
+138 VVINLVA
-145 SLFSAIIPSQAL
+145 SLFSAVIPSQAL

-173 VPLSRLLLP
+173 VPISRLLLP

-208 ASANANLPPGAHTI
+208 ASANVNLPPGAHTI
-222 PRFGLFSVT
+222 PKFGLFSVT
-231 PVGLTLAVIGVLYFY
+231 PIGLTLALVGVLYFY
-246 FFGRKLLPG
+246 LFGRKLLPG
-255 HEDQRL
+255 HEDERL

-295 MSIGEVEQLHDAP
+295 MSIGEAESLYQAP

-329 WVGSVLGVL
+329 WVGSILGVL
-338 GPREQLNQFANNQL
+338 GPREQLSQFANNQL

-379 PSSRFIKQKI
+379 PVSRFIKHTVA
-389 GELRL
+389 ELRL

-401 VLAVTRGEQ
+401 VLAVTRGDQ
-410 IFRDDLRSVS
+410 VFRDDVRAVN
-420 LRAGDTLA
+420 LRAGDTVV

-435 LSLAAEDKDL
+435 LALAAEDKDL

-456 RPGKIWQAVGFFVLA
+456 RPGKIWQAVGFFVMA
-471 KCLALFTQLDLS
+471 KCLALFTNLDLS

-532 AWVAQVVLQH
+532 AWVAQEVLQH
-542 LGNASPYI
+542 LGGAAPWV
-550 LQASL
+550 LQLCL
-555 AILTLLFSQVMSNVG
+555 AVLTLLFSQVMSNVG
-570 ATVMMVPVAISVAV
+570 ATVMMVPIAISVAV

-624 GKDFLRVGI
+624 GKDFLRVGA
-633 PLTLLVLVVTLVVI
+633 PLTGVVLVVTLIGI
-647 NLMFR
+647 NLMFH